1 MATQK
6 TISETG
12 NSFVATAY
20 RQIAPE
26 AIFAYPI
33 TPQTSIVEEF
43 ARYVANGQV
52 KTEFV
57 TVESEHSAMSA
68 CIGASAAG
76 ARTMTATSSQGLALM
91 FEELFIAAGLRLP
104 IIMANVN
111 RALGAPINIH
121 CDHSDVMAARDTG
134 WVILFAE
141 NAQEAYDQTLMAVRI
156 AEENSLPVM
165 PALDGFITS
174 HSITRGETMDDETV
188 TKFVGVRDPKFS
200 MLDKDNPI
208 MVGGFSSLGNT
219 YMNIKKQLHD
229 AMHGA
234 LPSIKAIGDEWAAL
248 SGRNFEHVE
257 GWGMEDAD
265 EAIVVLGSAAGNVRA
280 VARKLRAEGR
290 KVGMVKLRT
299 YRPFPG
305 AELADMLT
313 GCKSIAVLDRSDSFG
328 GPAGPLALDT
338 MAALYEAG
346 VNVAVRPY
354 IFGLGGSEV
363 RLNLIEDVYND
374 LADLTN
380 GGVNPGLTYL
390 GIA

>member
-20 RQIAPE
+20 RQVAPE

-52 KTEFV
+52 NTEFV

-91 FEELFIAAGLRLP
+91 LEELFIAAGFRLP

-111 RALGAPINIH
+111 RALAAPINIH

-156 AEENSLPVM
+156 AEENNIPVM

-174 HSITRGETMDDETV
+174 HSITRGEIMDDETV
-188 TKFVGVRDPKFS
+188 TKFVGVREPEHS
-200 MLDKDNPI
+200 MLDADNPI
-208 MVGGFSSLGNT
+208 AVGSFSSLGNT

-234 LPSIKAIGDEWAAL
+234 LPSIKSIGDEWAAL
-248 SGRNFEHVE
+248 SGRTYDHVE

-290 KVGMVKLRT
+290 KVGIVKLRT

-305 AELADMLT
+305 AELADMLKN
-313 GCKSIAVLDRSDSFG
+313 CKSVAVLDRSDSFG

-338 MAALYEAG
+338 MTALYEAG
-346 VNVAVRPY
+346 INVPIRPY

-363 RLNLIEDVYND
+363 RLNLIEGVYND
-374 LADLTN
+374 LADMTN

>member
-6 TISETG
+6 IISETG

-26 AIFAYPI
+26 ALFAYPI
-33 TPQTSIVEEF
+33 TPQTTIVEEF
-43 ARYVANGQV
+43 ARFVANGQV
-52 KTEFV
+52 NTEYV

-104 IIMANVN
+104 IVMANVN

-156 AEENSLPVM
+156 AEENDLPVM

-174 HSITRGETMDDETV
+174 HSITRGEIMDDETA
-188 TKFVGVRDPKFS
+188 TKFVGVRNPKSS
-200 MLDKDNPI
+200 MLDADNPI

-229 AMHGA
+229 AINGA
-234 LPSIKAIGDEWAAL
+234 LPSIKKIGDEWAAL
-248 SGRNFEHVE
+248 SGRTYDHVE

-290 KVGMVKLRT
+290 KVGIVKLRT

-305 AELADMLT
+305 AELADMLK

-338 MAALYEAG
+338 MTALYEAG
-346 VNVAVRPY
+346 INVPVRPY

-363 RLNLIEDVYND
+363 RLNLIEEVYND
-374 LADLTN
+374 LADITN

-390 GIA
+390 GIS